1 MKQHDMPVPASGRQ
15 MNLVFETRKL
25 DGLGEVQRNQAV
37 FLLAQI
43 LMQAAG
49 LVFEE
54 LSDDEH

>member
-25 DGLGEVQRNQAV
+25 DGLGEEQRNQAV

-43 LMQAAG
+43 LLQAAG
-49 LVFEE
+49 LVVEE

>member
-49 LVFEE
+49 LVVEE

>member
-25 DGLGEVQRNQAV
+25 DGLGEEQRNKAV

-49 LVFEE
+49 LVVEE
-54 LSDDEH
+54 LSDDQH